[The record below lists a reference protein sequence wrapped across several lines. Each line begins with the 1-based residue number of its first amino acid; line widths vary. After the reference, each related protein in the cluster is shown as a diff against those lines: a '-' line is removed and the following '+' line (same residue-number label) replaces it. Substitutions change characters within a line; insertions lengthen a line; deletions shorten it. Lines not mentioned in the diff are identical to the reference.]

1 MAMLSRARTVLLSLT
16 AAAVAMT
23 GVACSDNG
31 SGDDPDPSS
40 TAAASPTDAG
50 SAGSTSASA
59 EPSEPSEPSES
70 EAPDGTELRIEGISV
85 VAPQGA
91 KPQELGEGLISA
103 DYADGSFVNAG
114 SIPDYG
120 GSLRELAQTA
130 AETSRFPTP
139 PTVLAPVEYVGQRWW
154 HLAGPAGLGDRVESF
169 GTSTGEYVVYVEFG
183 IPQGTSR
190 ADAQER
196 IESVMGSV
204 ELG

>member
-1 MAMLSRARTVLLSLT
+1 MQVRETRAR
-16 AAAVAMT
+16 VAFRFPE
-23 GVACSDNG
+23 VAR
-31 SGDDPDPSS
+31 SGR
-40 TAAASPTDAG
+40 
-50 SAGSTSASA
+50 
-59 EPSEPSEPSES
+59 EV
-70 EAPDGTELRIEGISV
+70 LRIEGISL
-85 VAPQGA
+85 VAPPGA

-130 AETSRFPTP
+130 AETSRFPTR

-183 IPQGTSR
+183 IPQGSDR

-196 IESVMGSV
+196 IESVMASV
-204 ELG
+204 ELSG